1 MSPIVLEA
9 LRELYAR
16 HDVAYREIEH
26 EPTCTSEQSAAAR
39 GESLD
44 VGGKALLMKAD
55 REFSLFVISASRRI
69 DSSKIRSHLGT
80 RKLRFGTSDELMEL
94 TGLVSGSVPP
104 FGKPVLPLDLYVDES
119 VTRNDK
125 IAFNAGKLT
134 VSHVLSIEDY
144 LQLAQPT
151 IFDFAQCPD

>member
-1 MSPIVLEA
+1 MNPPVLDA
-9 LRELYAR
+9 LREFYAL
-16 HDVAYREIEH
+16 HDVPYREIEH
-26 EPTCTSEQSAAAR
+26 EPTYTSEQSAAAR

-55 REFSLFVISASRRI
+55 GQFRLFVISASRRI
-69 DSSKIRSHLGT
+69 DSAKIRAQLGT
-80 RKLRFGTSDELMEL
+80 KRLRFGTTDELMEL

-104 FGKPVLPLDLYVDES
+104 FGKPVLPFDLYVDES
-119 VTRNDK
+119 VTQNDK

-144 LQLAQPT
+144 LRLAQGT
-151 IFDFAQCPD
+151 VFDFAE